1 MDKDCLD
8 DLLSDDCLY
17 DDDLF
22 DEDGWTKDDLEDS
35 DNVFDWFFDDKD
47 E

>member
-1 MDKDCLD
+1 MDKENLD

-22 DEDGWTKDDLEDS
+22 DEDGWTKDEDLGEWQGSIDEWEFPED
-35 DNVFDWFFDDKD
+35 
-47 E
+47 

>member
-1 MDKDCLD
+1 MDKENID

-22 DEDGWTKDDLEDS
+22 DEDGWTKDDFDIYEDEEFTE
-35 DNVFDWFFDDKD
+35 D
-47 E
+47 